1 MRRSESGNGRGVRAG
16 RSRTHAVVGWVGIIL
31 FLVASPLQAQDT
43 VWSAITDSGVVRASA
58 AVDSVFLDHVTRET
72 SVDGGDWAAYLM
84 ARLGVRPIPP
94 SLGIQVRVDSQR
106 IVLAGRIRDLPLQ
119 SRVALGPLLGILDSE
134 TVIRA
139 DIALHA
145 AGPRAVRFRLET
157 VYIAGFPVPDPF
169 LQGVMTDVGRQYP
182 ALTASGRDLY
192 VEIPPEGRI
201 TLVPAKVRLRA
212 PPEEKRGGKE
222 SGR

>member
-1 MRRSESGNGRGVRAG
+1 MRPSEPTQGKTGE
-16 RSRTHAVVGWVGIIL
+16 SRLPVAAWAVGIL
-31 FLVASPLQAQDT
+31 LAGVANPLPAQDT
-43 VWSAITDSGVVRASA
+43 VWSAITDSGVVRAAA
-58 AVDSVFLDHVTRET
+58 AVDSVFLDHTAGEARVG
-72 SVDGGDWAAYLM
+72 GGDWAAYLM

-94 SLGIQVRVDSQR
+94 SLGFQVRVDSQW
-106 IVLAGRIRDLPLQ
+106 IVLSGRIRGLPPE
-119 SRVALGPLLGILDSE
+119 SRLALGPLLGILDSE

-139 DIALHA
+139 DIALYA

-182 ALTASGRDLY
+182 ALTASGRDLL
-192 VEIPPEGRI
+192 VEIPPDGRI
-201 TLVPAKVRLRA
+201 TLLPAQVRLKA
-212 PPEEKRGGKE
+212 PPEEKRRDQG